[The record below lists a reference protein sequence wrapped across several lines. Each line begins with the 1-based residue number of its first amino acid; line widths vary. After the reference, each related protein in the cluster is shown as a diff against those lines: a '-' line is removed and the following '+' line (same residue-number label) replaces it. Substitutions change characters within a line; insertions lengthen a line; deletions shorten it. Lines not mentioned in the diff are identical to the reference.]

1 MIRRVLGS
9 SVYLLVVVCCL
20 LFVSVELME
29 MGASLSYR
37 INNAWNLQR
46 DQRFFQLPRT
56 LE

>member
-1 MIRRVLGS
+1 MILRVLGS
-9 SVYLLVVVCCL
+9 SVYLLFVVCCL

-46 DQRFFQLPRT
+46 DQRFFLISKN
-56 LE
+56 

>member
-1 MIRRVLGS
+1 MILRVLGS
-9 SVYLLVVVCCL
+9 SVYLLVVGCCL

-46 DQRFFQLPRT
+46 DQRFF
-56 LE
+56 